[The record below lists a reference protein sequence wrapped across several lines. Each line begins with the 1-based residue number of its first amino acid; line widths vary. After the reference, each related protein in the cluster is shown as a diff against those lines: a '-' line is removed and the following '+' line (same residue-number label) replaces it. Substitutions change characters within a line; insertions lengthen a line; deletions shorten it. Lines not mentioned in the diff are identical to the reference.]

1 VLEHS
6 VASIGASKLS
16 FFQIKIGGRR
26 QTRARQA
33 TCVEPLT
40 GLIFRILNVPFAW
53 LSGRSIRCE
62 DTKQSGAL
70 AFTEAT
76 TIPQIMEYIRESY

>member
-1 VLEHS
+1 MLEHS

-26 QTRARQA
+26 QTRVRQA
-33 TCVEPLT
+33 TYVEPLT
-40 GLIFRILNVPFAW
+40 GLISNLNVPFAW

-76 TIPQIMEYIRESY
+76 TIPQIMEYIRGSY